1 MKKQSVRRLTLNRET
16 IQRLDAPALRLAAGI
31 VNNSTWDCCPSQG
44 AGCLP
49 PPLPGQ
55 AGGTG
60 PKPQ

>member
-31 VNNSTWDCCPSQG
+31 VNISTWACCPSQG

-49 PPLPGQ
+49 PHPGPG
-55 AGGTG
+55 GGTG
-60 PKPQ
+60 PKLQ